1 MKLSNVRKILF
12 ITLSNIGDVILTLP
26 VLCAL
31 KDNFPDAIIDVVV
44 GPRPE
49 QVFKKDPRVNR
60 VFVYD
65 KHARLKD
72 KIAFVKKLKAEKY
85 DMAVDM
91 KTSLLPVLIGAKN
104 RLGLFSGNQFLRP
117 KGQRNDTERPLL
129 IRALKAAVLWPRMYK
144 SGIKHK
150 RLVHLDSLRPFGI
163 IYREQKNVYIDKDSR
178 GTIEKILQDRGVRHA
193 DILIGVS
200 PGSRSHL
207 KQWRK
212 EGFIDVISNVLKNPQ
227 YKVILIGDIN
237 EAGLSKEIANAVK
250 HPSLVDL
257 TGKTS
262 LNELFALIEK
272 FNLLLTCDSAG
283 MHIASDLGVKV
294 VAIFGPTDPSEYGPV
309 GDKDIVIRK
318 NLKCSPCKKA
328 QCSIGTHE
336 CMSSISSEE
345 VLAAV
350 HKIL

>member
-12 ITLSNIGDVILTLP
+12 ITLSNIGDAILTLP
-26 VLCAL
+26 VLRAL
-31 KDNFPDAIIDVVV
+31 KDNFPDAIIDIVA

-49 QVFKKDPRVNR
+49 QVFKKDPRINR

-72 KIAFVKKLKAEKY
+72 KMAFVKKLRAEKY
-85 DMAVDM
+85 DLAIDM
-91 KTSLLPVLIGAKN
+91 KTSLLPILIGAKN
-104 RLGLFSGNQFLRP
+104 RSGLFPGN
-117 KGQRNDTERPLL
+117 
-129 IRALKAAVLWPRMYK
+129 K
-144 SGIKHK
+144 SEIKHK
-150 RLVHLDSLRPFGI
+150 RLIHLDSLRLFGI
-163 IYREQKNVYIDKDSR
+163 IYKEQKNIYIDDGSR
-178 GTIEKILQDRGVRHA
+178 DKIEKILQDSGVKHA

-207 KQWRK
+207 KQWKK
-212 EGFIDVISNVLKNPQ
+212 EGFVDVISNILENPRH
-227 YKVILIGDIN
+227 KVILIGDIN
-237 EAGLSKEIANAVK
+237 EAGKSKEIAGAVK
-250 HPSLVDL
+250 HPSLIDL

-272 FNLLLTCDSAG
+272 FSLLLTCDSAG

-294 VAIFGPTDPSEYGPV
+294 VAIFGPTDPAEYGPR

-328 QCSIGTHE
+328 QCRIGTHE
-336 CMSSISSEE
+336 CMTAISAEE
-345 VLAAV
+345 VLSAV
-350 HKIL
+350 RKSI

>member
-1 MKLSNVRKILF
+1 MKLSNVHKILF

-26 VLCAL
+26 VLSAL
-31 KDNFPDAIIDVVV
+31 KDNFPGAVIDVVI

-49 QVFKKDPRVNR
+49 QVFKKDPKVRR
-60 VFVYD
+60 IFVYD
-65 KHARLKD
+65 KRARLKD
-72 KIAFVKKLKAEKY
+72 KMEFVKKLRVEKY
-85 DMAVDM
+85 DLAIDM

-104 RLGLFSGNQFLRP
+104 RSSLFFGN
-117 KGQRNDTERPLL
+117 
-129 IRALKAAVLWPRMYK
+129 KA
-144 SGIKHK
+144 GIKHK
-150 RLVHLDSLRPFGI
+150 RLIHLDSLRPFGI
-163 IYREQKNVYIDKDSR
+163 IYREQKNIYIDEGSR
-178 GTIEKILQDRGVRHA
+178 NKIEKVLQDNGVRHS

-200 PGSRSHL
+200 PGSKSHL

-212 EGFIDVISNVLKNPQ
+212 EGFIDVIRGILKNPRH
-227 YKVILIGDIN
+227 KVILIGDIN
-237 EAGLSKEIANAVK
+237 DIGLSKEISGAVK
-250 HPSLVDL
+250 QPGLIDL

-294 VAIFGPTDPSEYGPV
+294 VAIFGPTDPSEYGPR

-328 QCSIGTHE
+328 LCEIGTHE
-336 CMSSISSEE
+336 CMTGINAED
-345 VLAAV
+345 VLTAV
-350 HKIL
+350 DKIL